1 MHPVLLTVVAAVI
14 LGAASVPSM
23 ASGSYPGPGIRPPAK
38 YDTAKYELGKAVFT
52 GKAPL
57 TVGAGNAETQGATLK
72 DWQKALPVALQ
83 RTTDLPAMAGKLTSG
98 QLDGL
103 QHFLEVR
110 YNLKKAA
117 K

>member
-1 MHPVLLTVVAAVI
+1 MLLTMVAAV
-14 LGAASVPSM
+14 LVGTTSVPSM

-38 YDTAKYELGKAVFT
+38 HDTAKYELGKAVFN
-52 GKAPL
+52 GKTQL
-57 TVGAGNAETQGATLK
+57 TIGAGNAETQGATLK
-72 DWQKALPVALQ
+72 EWQKALPVAVQ
-83 RTTDLPAMAGKLTSG
+83 RTTDLPAMAGKLT
-98 QLDGL
+98 QDQMDGL